1 MEQKAKSVA
10 AAVVVYNTTCSDSPT
25 CQALKDLKDLN
36 IKVLI
41 YDNSTRDYGNRDYCD
56 RQGWVYLGGKGNNG
70 ISVAYNT
77 CIDYLKAEFPVDI
90 ICLFDDDTKIDGS
103 YFNMLLEAEKE
114 SKSNI
119 FVPLIYS
126 ADKLLSPGKLSSGHR
141 SEPFADEE
149 EALSYKGDDISAINS
164 CMAIRLSVFDD
175 YRYDENIFLD
185 GADHHFMTDMRER
198 NEGVT
203 VFSYRCDHAFSGS
216 ERPSKE
222 AAMIRFSI
230 YAKDYAYILKKD
242 KFSYWMLV
250 GKRALKLC
258 LQYKTLEF
266 LRLV

>member
-1 MEQKAKSVA
+1 LSENITIA
-10 AAVVVYNTTCSDSPT
+10 AAVVVYNTKCEDSPT
-25 CQALKDLKDLN
+25 CKALKELDVNN
-36 IKVLI
+36 IKVII
-41 YDNSTRDYGNRDYCD
+41 YDNSTSDYGNCDYCEK
-56 RQGWVYLGGKGNNG
+56 QGWQYLGGKGNNG
-70 ISVAYNT
+70 ISVAYNA
-77 CIDYLKAEFPVDI
+77 CIDYLKNEYPVDI
-90 ICLFDDDTKIDGS
+90 LCVFDDDTEIDRS
-103 YFNMLLEAEKE
+103 YFDMLIEAEKN
-114 SKSNI
+114 SKNNI

-141 SEPFADEE
+141 SEPFKNEE
-149 EALSYKGDDISAINS
+149 EALNYEGNDISAINS

-185 GADHHFMTDMRER
+185 GVDHHFMIDMRER

-216 ERPSKE
+216 ELPSKD
-222 AAMIRFSI
+222 AAKLRFSI
-230 YAKDYAYILKKD
+230 YAKDYAYILKND
-242 KFSYWMLV
+242 KLSYWKLV